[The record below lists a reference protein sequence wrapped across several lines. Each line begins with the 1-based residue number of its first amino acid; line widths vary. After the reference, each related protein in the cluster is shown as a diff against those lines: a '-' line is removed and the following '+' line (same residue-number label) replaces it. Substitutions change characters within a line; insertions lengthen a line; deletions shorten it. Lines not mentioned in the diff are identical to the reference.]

1 MKKKKAYDEK
11 DGRESNGEEDL
22 CLDVA
27 KARMVVVAGVFGAD
41 VRRHAAKRVGVC
53 LGGIGGEPLAQL
65 HSVMPATPGQP
76 NPQRHYDEGKDQ

>member
-41 VRRHAAKRVGVC
+41 VRGHTAKRVRVC
-53 LGGIGGEPLAQL
+53 VG
-65 HSVMPATPGQP
+65 
-76 NPQRHYDEGKDQ
+76 

>member
-11 DGRESNGEEDL
+11 DGREGNGEEGL
-22 CLDVA
+22 RLDVA

-65 HSVMPATPGQP
+65 HSVMPATPSQEDT
-76 NPQRHYDEGKDQ
+76 QRHNEKRQPK